1 MRKVTLVSV
10 VALAAS
16 ATSSGAQ
23 NAPQVPAIQVAQAGP
38 PPGAGAP
45 GVPSGMPV
53 DPSAMQQP
61 MPPVAAPPPV
71 DQYPRV
77 PPPPVNLM
85 SRRNAV
91 LTTRERR
98 AVDLADDWT
107 GNAEMPAR
115 GTEGAVM
122 FTFGATL
129 PSVVCAPLHVCDV
142 TLQPGEVVNNID
154 VGDAVRWKLSPA
166 VSGSGATATTHVII
180 KPTDSALQT
189 NAIVTTDRRVY
200 VLKLV
205 SRRDDWMPRV
215 AFNYPDDAQ
224 AEWAAYRAAREVER
238 QATVMDTGQN
248 VAALDFNYRLSGDR
262 PRWRPLRV
270 YNDGSKTYIQ
280 FPAAM
285 QSSEAPALV
294 AIGADNAEQLV
305 NYRLVGDR
313 YVADKVLERA
323 ALLSGVGRRQVKV
336 EIERTG
342 QQ

>member
-10 VALAAS
+10 LALATTATGS
-16 ATSSGAQ
+16 AAQ
-23 NAPQVPAIQVAQAGP
+23 NAAQVPAIQVAQAGP
-38 PPGAGAP
+38 PSMPGDP
-45 GVPSGMPV
+45 GMPV
-53 DPSAMQQP
+53 DPSAMQP
-61 MPPVAAPPPV
+61 MQPVAAPPP

-91 LTTRERR
+91 LTARERR
-98 AVDLADDWT
+98 AVDLADNWT
-107 GNAEMPAR
+107 GNAEMPAQ

-166 VSGSGATATTHVII
+166 VSGAGETATTHIII

-215 AFNYPDDAQ
+215 AFSYPDDAQ
-224 AEWAAYRAAREVER
+224 REWAAYRAAREAERVER
-238 QATVMDTGQN
+238 DSAVMDTGQN
-248 VAALDFNYRLSGDR
+248 VAALDFNYRMSGDR

-270 YNDGSKTYIQ
+270 YNDGSKTYVQ

-305 NYRLVGDR
+305 NYRVVGDR
-313 YVADKVLERA
+313 YVADKVLDRA
-323 ALLSGVGRRQVKV
+323 ALLSGTGRRQVKV

-342 QQ
+342 PQ